1 MNIGGSEWIII
12 GLLIVFLLFG
22 SKKLPEFSR
31 MVGKAMGEYEKAR
44 IITQRD
50 FSESISSRTNDYVG
64 PKVVSPINSEREKL
78 ETVAH
83 SLGIEFTNESDDELR
98 KLISNKM
105 GLIK

>member
-1 MNIGGSEWIII
+1 
-12 GLLIVFLLFG
+12 
-22 SKKLPEFSR
+22 
-31 MVGKAMGEYEKAR
+31 
-44 IITQRD
+44 
-50 FSESISSRTNDYVG
+50 
-64 PKVVSPINSEREKL
+64 VVSPINSEREKL